1 MYPCKSLPV
10 CCVVKRCDLMHV
22 LPIVKFFAM
31 TVLWTQREKLRCKA
45 ILIIDFQVLLII
57 GYSRLNRI
65 GK

>member
-1 MYPCKSLPV
+1 
-10 CCVVKRCDLMHV
+10 MHV